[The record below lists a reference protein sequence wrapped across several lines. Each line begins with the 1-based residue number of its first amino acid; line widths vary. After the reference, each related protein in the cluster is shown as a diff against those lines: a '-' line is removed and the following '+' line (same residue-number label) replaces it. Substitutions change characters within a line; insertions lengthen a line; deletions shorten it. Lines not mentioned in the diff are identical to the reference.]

1 MNNTALISR
10 LLPLLLAACA
20 ATPPAQPPAPDA
32 LRPGPGE
39 ALALTV
45 AAAGVQIY
53 ECRVGQNGGAPQWA
67 FVAPDARLFD
77 AKGAP
82 IGSHGAG
89 PHWTAADGSKLVG
102 SVKARADAPR
112 SDAIPWLLLGT
123 TASGPQGR
131 FSGVTSIQRV
141 ETTGGLAPAAGCDA
155 AAIGKQARI
164 PYTADYRLFRRS

>member
-39 ALALTV
+39 THALTV

-77 AKGAP
+77 A
-82 IGSHGAG
+82 
-89 PHWTAADGSKLVG
+89 L
-102 SVKARADAPR
+102 R
-112 SDAIPWLLLGT
+112 GT
-123 TASGPQGR
+123 DP
-131 FSGVTSIQRV
+131 
-141 ETTGGLAPAAGCDA
+141 
-155 AAIGKQARI
+155 AIGAKAIVRAYEPEI
-164 PYTADYRLFRRS
+164 VNVSIADPGAFVDIDTADEYQNVLRAMKGNSLLPNTS